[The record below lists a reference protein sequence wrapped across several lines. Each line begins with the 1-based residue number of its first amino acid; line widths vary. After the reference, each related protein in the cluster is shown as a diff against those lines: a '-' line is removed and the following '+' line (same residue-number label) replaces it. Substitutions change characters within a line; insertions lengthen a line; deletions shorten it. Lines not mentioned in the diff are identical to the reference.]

1 MVLLQLTH
9 SESLERPSLAMD
21 AVEAAE
27 ETPDEKGGE
36 VPATPKKEP
45 EEDECLVKKRPA
57 SKAPKAKASPKAHG
71 SPGKPPPTPKAKAKT
86 KAKAKAKAKPA
97 PKEKA
102 KPSKT
107 TNSKN
112 TGTNSGAPKKRPAGK
127 KDEKQETKKAKTG
140 ASASAWGVPLGQEV
154 KAEEEE
160 EEEVLEEDPVDEKEF
175 ALPKKET
182 ETKET
187 KDRSKNNKKLLES
200 KQLPSWLVEAWNA
213 TMKMGPGKLERQ
225 RSIVNEAFDH
235 SEGKLVLNTSKP
247 LFEEMRQTYT
257 KTESKSSQR
266 SLPKTLFMG
275 QFNLSEALF
284 EAGLQNGD
292 FQEVVDKSG
301 KKKYAWVEDEHVET
315 KGKSATSMQKD
326 SRDGKAEDKALFQK
340 SARDWRIGLFEETGS
355 RPAPSSSGL
364 LSLEDQKRS
373 LSEKQWN
380 AAQEMLCKAG
390 GAMGRFLASGD
401 KLLQQVGVDNKE
413 SELWGKLCLVSI
425 L

>member
-1 MVLLQLTH
+1 
-9 SESLERPSLAMD
+9 MD

-187 KDRSKNNKKLLES
+187 KDRSKNNKFLKLLES